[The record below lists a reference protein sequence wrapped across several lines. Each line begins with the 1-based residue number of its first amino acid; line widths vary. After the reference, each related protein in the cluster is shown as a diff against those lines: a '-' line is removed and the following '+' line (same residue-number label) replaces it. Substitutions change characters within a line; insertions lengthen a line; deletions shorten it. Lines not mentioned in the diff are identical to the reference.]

1 MLFVFDQQPTPIDAD
16 PADAAGTP
24 GLVAAFRDAVAA
36 RREAELRCARL
47 LARMG
52 DDRAWERYGC
62 TNVGEFGERH
72 GLAAVEARAL
82 LDLGRALRLHPD
94 LADEIRAGGVTV
106 AAAACVSEVLT
117 RPTLLR
123 PDDDWRHWARTEPI
137 RTLRRRIRA
146 RREQVRIGN
155 EPACPVT
162 VFVRPQARDDFER
175 AREIASSRAGRPLT
189 HGETF
194 ETVVDHFL
202 DSFDFARVEPGS
214 RRAPNTRLYRSRYVP
229 MEVRREI
236 YARQGF
242 QCAVPFCE
250 NTMFLEKAHL
260 VAHASGGH
268 READNLLLLCSV
280 HHVFLDGGVIRVEG
294 TASEPRFLDRDG
306 RDLATR
312 GRAFVPRFED
322 DDPDL
327 PDDPDLDDEGSPD
340 AGAGPGVGEAIRD
353 AIGQT
358 PDGWPWGGFAD
369 GLGGETAGSHR
380 GASPPERSDVE
391 PPRARSS
398 RDAPRGP
405 PLADDVDS

>member
-1 MLFVFDQQPTPIDAD
+1 MLFVYDEQPTPIDAD
-16 PADAAGTP
+16 PARPGDPAEAAGAP
-24 GLVAAFRDAVAA
+24 ELVAAFRDAVAA

-52 DDRAWERYGC
+52 DERTWEMYGC

-117 RPTLLR
+117 QPTLLR

-162 VFVRPQARDDFER
+162 VFVRPTARDDFER

-202 DSFDFARVEPGS
+202 DSFDFARVEPRS

-229 MEVRREI
+229 MAVRREI
-236 YARQGF
+236 YARQGS

-268 READNLLLLCSV
+268 READNLLLLCSE
-280 HHVFLDGGVIRVEG
+280 HHAFLDDGVIRVEG
-294 TASEPRFLDRDG
+294 TAAEPRFLDRDG
-306 RDLATR
+306 RDLAMR
-312 GRAFVPRFED
+312 GRPFVPRFDD

-327 PDDPDLDDEGSPD
+327 PDDPGDDADPEEGGPF
-340 AGAGPGVGEAIRD
+340 GASAPPGVADSIVN
-353 AIGQT
+353 AIGEV
-358 PDGWPWGGFAD
+358 PDGWPWGGFPD
-369 GLGGETAGSHR
+369 GLGGETP
-380 GASPPERSDVE
+380 GAH
-391 PPRARSS
+391 S
-398 RDAPRGP
+398 RPAAQRGP
-405 PLADDVDS
+405 PSADDVQP